1 MPTFKDTKVVDGNT
15 AASYVAYNL
24 CDVVYTSNTSP
35 SSYMGEALKIWSAE
49 RHTNAYG
56 NVTEA
61 RTLPESS
68 IIGDCRF
75 SIPCP
80 DPLVQLLSFTPTL

>member
-35 SSYMGEALKIWSAE
+35 SSYMGEALKVWSAE

-68 IIGDCRF
+68 IIGIYWVPNLGPG
-75 SIPCP
+75 S
-80 DPLVQLLSFTPTL
+80 LVQLL